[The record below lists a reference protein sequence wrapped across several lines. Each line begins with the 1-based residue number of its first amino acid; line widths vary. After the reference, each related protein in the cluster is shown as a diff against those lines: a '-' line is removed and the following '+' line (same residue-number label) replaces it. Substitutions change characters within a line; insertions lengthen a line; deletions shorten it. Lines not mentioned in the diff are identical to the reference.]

1 MSGVGYLGPEG
12 SFTHQAAVAWA
23 TTLHDA
29 PAPPSLVARGT
40 VGDIFAAVA
49 DGADRR
55 GVVAIENT
63 VEGYV
68 VPSLDAIVGSPDV
81 VAVDEVVLDIE
92 FDAFVRRDHGELT
105 EVSAHPHGL
114 AQCQGFVART
124 GLRPVPAASNAAA
137 CRDAGPHQVAL
148 GPRICGELYDLQT
161 YARGVEDFA
170 GARTRF
176 LVLATRAEAP
186 GVLARARER
195 HDGAWRTMLAVTPVV
210 TGPGVLARITRSFG
224 ERGVNLS
231 SLVTRPLKRVHRV
244 AGAYVFVLTVDAA
257 PWEGPV
263 RAVLED
269 LLRAGDSLKTLGVV
283 PARGELDEP
292 VHADVDAAHVPVG
305 SVGPSTPAPGL
316 ASGLL
321 W

>member
-12 SFTHQAAVAWA
+12 SFTHQAAVGWA
-23 TTLHDA
+23 GRHGGAA
-29 PAPPSLVARGT
+29 PLVARGT
-40 VGDIFAAVA
+40 VGDVFAAVA
-49 DGADRR
+49 DGGDAR

-92 FDAFVRRDHGELT
+92 FDAFVRHDHGRLT

-114 AQCQGFVART
+114 AQCQGFVGRT
-124 GLRPVPAASNAAA
+124 GLRAVPAASNAAA

-148 GPRICGELYDLQT
+148 GPRICGELYDLAT
-161 YARGVEDFA
+161 YERGVEDFA

-176 LVLATRAEAP
+176 LVLATRAAAP
-186 GVLARARER
+186 AVLARARET

-257 PWEGPV
+257 PWEPSV

-283 PARGELDEP
+283 PARGELDEG

-305 SVGPSTPAPGL
+305 SVGPATPPAAL